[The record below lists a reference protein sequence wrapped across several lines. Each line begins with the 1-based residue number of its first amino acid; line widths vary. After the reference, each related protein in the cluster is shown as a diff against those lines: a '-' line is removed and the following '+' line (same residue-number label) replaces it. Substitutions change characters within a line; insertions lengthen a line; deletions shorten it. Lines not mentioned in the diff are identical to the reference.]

1 MNNRAPYLNEQI
13 IKRMRN
19 DNPWWETNAIPQ
31 DFHEMR
37 HRLYLDSFY
46 QEVTNRDVH
55 RGVILMGPRRI
66 GKTVMIYH
74 VIERLINE
82 GVSAQRIIYLSI
94 DTPIYNNISL
104 EELFSLAKE
113 ALNSAKAQDDY
124 YVFYDEIQYL
134 KDWEV
139 HLKSMI
145 DTFRSAKFIAS
156 GSAAAALKMKS
167 NESGAGRFT
176 DFMLP
181 PLTFNEYIHLLN
193 LNSIIINKPKNVDDP
208 LSSYVDT
215 LDIGKLNSY
224 FIDYI
229 NYGGYP
235 EIVFSEKMR
244 QDPGQYIRHDI
255 VDKVLLRDLPSL
267 YGIQDTQ
274 ELNRLFIYIAY
285 HSGEEFSYEVI
296 SRESEIKKEVLKKYL
311 MYLEAAFLINIVYKV
326 DANTKTMQRIT
337 SFKIYLTNPSL
348 RCALFSPLTETDP
361 AIGGMV
367 ETAIFAQWLQ
377 TRTSIIKYANW
388 NKGTAPGEVD
398 IVCIDIAK
406 QKADWAVEVK
416 WSDRYFD
423 KPAELKSLLYFME
436 NNHMERALVTSLTKR
451 GVKQLRTV
459 RLEFVPSAIYAY
471 TVGYNRFKA
480 FLTSQNL

>member
-19 DNPWWETNAIPQ
+19 DNPWWETNTIPQ

-46 QEVTNRDVH
+46 QEVTNRDVR

-113 ALNSAKAQDDY
+113 ALNSAKVQDDY
-124 YVFYDEIQYL
+124 YVIYDEIQYL

-285 HSGEEFSYEVI
+285 HSGEEFSYEVM
-296 SRESEIKKEVLKKYL
+296 SRESEIRKEVLKKYL
-311 MYLEAAFLINIVYKV
+311 MYLEAAFLIKIVYKV
-326 DANTKTMQRIT
+326 DANAKTMQHIT

-388 NKGTAPGEVD
+388 NKGAAPGEVD
-398 IVCIDIAK
+398 IVGVSDIVNQTWCKATKIGKIRVHSVCDLCIYCWLLNTAFRPGLGR
-406 QKADWAVEVK
+406 
-416 WSDRYFD
+416 RYVGH
-423 KPAELKSLLYFME
+423 LL
-436 NNHMERALVTSLTKR
+436 
-451 GVKQLRTV
+451 
-459 RLEFVPSAIYAY
+459 IYP
-471 TVGYNRFKA
+471 
-480 FLTSQNL
+480 

>member
-13 IKRMRN
+13 LKRMRN
-19 DNPWWETNAIPQ
+19 DNPWWTSNMIPQ
-31 DFHEMR
+31 DFHDMR
-37 HRLYLDSFY
+37 KRLYLDRFY
-46 QEVTNRDVH
+46 QEVTNRDIR
-55 RGVILMGPRRI
+55 RGVILMGPRRV

-74 VIERLINE
+74 TIERLIE
-82 GVSAQRIIYLSI
+82 QGVPSQHIIYLSI
-94 DTPIYNNISL
+94 DTPIYNNIAL

-113 ALNSAKAQDDY
+113 ALNSENDQEDY

-134 KDWEV
+134 KDWEI
-139 HLKSMI
+139 HLKSLI
-145 DTFRSAKFIAS
+145 DTYRSVKFIAS

-193 LNSIIINKPKNVDDP
+193 LNNIITKKTEDGDNP
-208 LSSYVDT
+208 LSSFVDT
-215 LDIGKLNSY
+215 LDIGLLNRH

-255 VDKVLLRDLPSL
+255 VDKVLLRDLPNL

-285 HSGEEFSYEVI
+285 HSGEEFSYEGI
-296 SRESEIKKEVLKKYL
+296 SKESEIKKEVLKKYL
-311 MYLEAAFLINIVYKV
+311 MYMEAAFLINIVYKI
-326 DANTKTMQRIT
+326 DANAKKLQRIT

-377 TRTSIIKYANW
+377 KRLSLIYYANW
-388 NKGTAPGEVD
+388 NKGPAPGEVD
-398 IVCIDIAK
+398 IVGVNIAK

-423 KPAELKSLLYFME
+423 KPGELKSLLYFTE
-436 NNHMERALVTSLTKR
+436 NNHLERALVTSLTKR
-451 GVKQLRTV
+451 GVKKLRTV
-459 RLEFVPSAIYAY
+459 RLEFIPSAIYAY
-471 TVGYNRFKA
+471 TVGYNRFKT
-480 FLTSQNL
+480 FLTSK

>member
-113 ALNSAKAQDDY
+113 ALNSAQVQDDY

-167 NESGAGRFT
+167 NESGAGRFR

-193 LNSIIINKPKNVDDP
+193 LYSIIINKPKNADDP

-215 LDIGKLNSY
+215 LDISKLNSY

-326 DANTKTMQRIT
+326 DANAKTMQRIT

-388 NKGTAPGEVD
+388 NKGPAPGEVD
-398 IVCIDIAK
+398 IVGIDIAK
-406 QKADWAVEVK
+406 QKASWAVEVK

-423 KPAELKSLLYFME
+423 KPTELKSLLYFME
-436 NNHMERALVTSLTKR
+436 NNHMESALVTSLTKR

-459 RLEFVPSAIYAY
+459 SLEFIPSAIYAY
-471 TVGYNRFKA
+471 TVGYNRFKV

>member
-46 QEVTNRDVH
+46 QEVTNRDVR

-113 ALNSAKAQDDY
+113 ALNSAQVQDDY

-134 KDWEV
+134 KDWEI

-193 LNSIIINKPKNVDDP
+193 LYGIIINKPKNVDDP
-208 LSSYVDT
+208 LSSFVDT

-229 NYGGYP
+229 NFG
-235 EIVFSEKMR
+235 
-244 QDPGQYIRHDI
+244 YIRHDI

-326 DANTKTMQRIT
+326 DANAKTMQRIT

-398 IVCIDIAK
+398 IVGIDIAK
-406 QKADWAVEVK
+406 QKAEWAVEVK

-436 NNHMERALVTSLTKR
+436 NNHMESALVTSLTKR

-459 RLEFVPSAIYAY
+459 RLEFIPSAIYAY